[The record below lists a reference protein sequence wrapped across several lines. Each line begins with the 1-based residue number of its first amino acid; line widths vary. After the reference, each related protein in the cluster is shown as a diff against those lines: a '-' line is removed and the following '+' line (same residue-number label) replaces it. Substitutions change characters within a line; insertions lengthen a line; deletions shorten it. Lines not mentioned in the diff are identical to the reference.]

1 MIWKCA
7 AYLAV
12 ALSLAGN
19 VGVVQR
25 KRWGMGVW
33 IVANGI
39 WIAYYLDHEDWPSL
53 TLFSAYMALSIW
65 GFARWK
71 TPAAA

>member
-1 MIWKCA
+1 MIWKIA
-7 AYLAV
+7 AYVAV

-71 TPAAA
+71 TPASA